1 MKPTNR
7 FEVLSLDV
15 WGNETDGY
23 EVNDAHRIATIDF
36 GDVSQPLDSLTDRQ
50 IMNRYKAVTGA
61 ATARHLEIS
70 NNSDTDSI
78 YIDVKREG
86 RPLME
91 LRRVYE

>member
-7 FEVLSLDV
+7 FAVLRLDV

-36 GDVSQPLDSLTDRQ
+36 GDVSLDSLTDRQ
-50 IMNRYKAVTGA
+50 IMNRYKAATGA

-70 NNSDTDSI
+70 NNSDTDNI

-86 RPLME
+86 RPLVE